1 MKVLGKPQNI
11 PTGSG
16 KYKPDKPPEK
26 GGGRWNKTFG
36 YYDEGTV
43 DEAGIS
49 DASAEEGMSEDK
61 KAIDF
66 GIFWIQGQKSFCYRL
81 QIFIY
86 YQAGLGRCQYVWYF
100 IYLVYLDPS

>member
-49 DASAEEGMSEDK
+49 DALAWSIVHCTNK
-61 KAIDF
+61 CNNK
-66 GIFWIQGQKSFCYRL
+66 R
-81 QIFIY
+81 
-86 YQAGLGRCQYVWYF
+86 
-100 IYLVYLDPS
+100 